1 MAKINLLVALPPL
14 VFAGLAGLFIFGMG
28 REDAQQLPSSQLGRD
43 TPSIASVT
51 PLGDLP
57 PLTDEMLDLPGVKL
71 VNYWASW
78 CAPCRAE
85 HPQLK
90 MLQEAGVTIYGINY
104 KDEAPNAL
112 GFLDDLGNPYTA
124 IGADE
129 PGRTAL
135 EWGVY
140 GVPETYVIDGE
151 GKISYRFAGPITVE
165 IMEKYIKPEIAK
177 AAGESN

>member
-1 MAKINLLVALPPL
+1 MAKINPLVALPPL

-57 PLTDEMLDLPGVKL
+57 PLSDEMLDLPGVKL

-104 KDEAPNAL
+104 KDEALKAL

-135 EWGVY
+135 E
-140 GVPETYVIDGE
+140 
-151 GKISYRFAGPITVE
+151 
-165 IMEKYIKPEIAK
+165 
-177 AAGESN
+177 